1 MDYQSKGRIMRRS
14 AKFDTINVV
23 PFIDIMLV
31 LLVIVLTTASFI
43 QTGLIKLDL
52 PTSSSEI
59 EEKPKKELK
68 ISIKKNGDI
77 FFDKEQIPH
86 EEVEKVLLI
95 HSKKDPILLYSDKNA
110 TFQNFVFI
118 LDILKKNEYENLGIV
133 TKNE

>member
-1 MDYQSKGRIMRRS
+1 MRRQ
-14 AKFDTINVV
+14 KFDSINVV

-43 QTGLIKLDL
+43 QTGIIKLDL
-52 PTSSSEI
+52 PTSSSKI

-77 FFDKEQIPH
+77 FFDKEKVEQ
-86 EEVEKVLLI
+86 EEVEKQLLS
-95 HSKKDPILLYSDKNA
+95 HSKESPIHLYSDKEA
-110 TFQNFVFI
+110 KFDNFVFI

-133 TKNE
+133 TKND

>member
-1 MDYQSKGRIMRRS
+1 MRRS
-14 AKFDTINVV
+14 SKFDNINVV

-59 EEKPKKELK
+59 KEKPKKELK
-68 ISIKKNGDI
+68 ISIKKTGEI
-77 FFDKEQIPH
+77 FFDKEKIAR
-86 EEVEKVLLI
+86 EDVEKMLLKHDKKVPI
-95 HSKKDPILLYSDKNA
+95 HLYSDKNA
-110 TFQNFVFI
+110 TFENFVFI

-133 TKNE
+133 TKND

>member
-1 MDYQSKGRIMRRS
+1 MRRS

-52 PTSSSEI
+52 PTSSAET
-59 EEKPKKELK
+59 EEQPKKELR
-68 ISIKKNGDI
+68 ISIKRNGDI
-77 FFDKEQIPH
+77 FFDKEKI
-86 EEVEKVLLI
+86 ERIDVEKVLLT
-95 HSKKDPILLYSDKNA
+95 HNKKEPINLYSDKNT

-133 TKNE
+133 TQHE

>member
-1 MDYQSKGRIMRRS
+1 MRRS

-52 PTSSSEI
+52 PTGSSKI

-68 ISIKKNGDI
+68 ISIKENGDI
-77 FFDKEQIPH
+77 YFDKEKIEH
-86 EEVEKVLLI
+86 SDVERLLLKHDKKNPI
-95 HSKKDPILLYSDKNA
+95 HLYSDKNA
-110 TFQNFVFI
+110 KFDNFVFI
-118 LDILKKNEYENLGIV
+118 LDILKKHEYENLGII
-133 TKNE
+133 TKK

>member
-1 MDYQSKGRIMRRS
+1 MRRS

-52 PTSSSEI
+52 PTSSSETK
-59 EEKPKKELK
+59 EKPKKELR

-77 FFDKEQIPH
+77 FFDKKEIARSD
-86 EEVEKVLLI
+86 VEKTLLS
-95 HSKKDPILLYSDKNA
+95 HDKKDPIHLYSDKNA

-133 TKNE
+133 TQHQ

>member
-1 MDYQSKGRIMRRS
+1 MRRS

-52 PTSSSEI
+52 PTSSAEA
-59 EEKPKKELK
+59 EEKEKKELK

-77 FFDKEQIPH
+77 FFNKKQIAH
-86 EEVEKVLLI
+86 EEVERVLLT
-95 HSKKDPILLYSDKNA
+95 HNKKDPIYLYSDKNA

-118 LDILKKNEYENLGIV
+118 LDILKKNAYENLGIV
-133 TKNE
+133 TKND

>member
-1 MDYQSKGRIMRRS
+1 MGHSPKGKIMQRQ
-14 AKFDTINVV
+14 KFDSINVV

-43 QTGLIKLDL
+43 QTGIIKLDL
-52 PTSSSEI
+52 PTSSSKI

-77 FFDKEQIPH
+77 FFDKEKVEQ
-86 EEVEKVLLI
+86 EEVEKRLLS
-95 HSKKDPILLYSDKNA
+95 HSKESPIHLYSDKEA
-110 TFQNFVFI
+110 KFDNFVFI

-133 TKNE
+133 TKND

>member
-1 MDYQSKGRIMRRS
+1 MRRQ
-14 AKFDTINVV
+14 KFDTINVV

-52 PTSSSEI
+52 PTSSSKV

-68 ISIKKNGDI
+68 ISIKKSGEI
-77 FFDKEQIPH
+77 FFDKEAVKK
-86 EEVEKVLLI
+86 EEVERRLLT
-95 HSKKDPILLYSDKNA
+95 HSKESPIHLYSDKEA
-110 TFQNFVFI
+110 TFDNFVFI

>member
-1 MDYQSKGRIMRRS
+1 MRRS

-52 PTSSSEI
+52 PNSSSESK
-59 EEKPKKELK
+59 EKPKKELR

-77 FFDKEQIPH
+77 FFDKKQI
-86 EEVEKVLLI
+86 ERSNVEKILLT
-95 HSKKDPILLYSDKNA
+95 HNKKVPINLYSDRNA

-133 TKNE
+133 TQHE